1 MELLSAACVAFLVT
15 HLGISGTP
23 LRAMLRSRLGAA
35 PYIGIYSL
43 ISLATF
49 ALMIYGYAQ
58 VAHADFIWYPS
69 EAAYRVAEF
78 LVFVAIVLLV
88 MAVLVKNPTAV
99 MMEEAVEDDP
109 AGLLKITR
117 HPIQWAILIFAIG
130 HLIANGDLASI
141 WLFGTLGA
149 VSLFGM
155 LSMDMRRN
163 REESEHWKRFMST
176 TSMVPFLAIFKG
188 RTTLSPGE
196 LNWPAALAACVV
208 YAVVY
213 WLHHLVSGGVSLH

>member
-1 MELLSAACVAFLVT
+1 
-15 HLGISGTP
+15 
-23 LRAMLRSRLGAA
+23 MLRSRLGAA
-35 PYIGIYSL
+35 PYVGIYSL

-69 EAAYRVAEF
+69 EAAYRIAEV
-78 LVFVAIVLLV
+78 LVLVAIVLLV

-117 HPIQWAILIFAIG
+117 HPIQWAILIFCDRPISSPMAILLPSG
-130 HLIANGDLASI
+130 CS
-141 WLFGTLGA
+141 GTLGA

-155 LSMDMRRN
+155 LSMDVRRN

-188 RTTLSPGE
+188 RTTLSPRE

-208 YAVVY
+208 YALVY